1 MTLDP
6 RQIDIIRHAAHRG
19 EQALTQGDW
28 QQALRE
34 FETVVALDPRH
45 TAAQLRLA
53 AIRLQLD
60 HYRAARRHALLAVES
75 ASHHPAVV
83 LELARTLTRFNEYER
98 LLDLI
103 GRSGFAESADG
114 RMLAEMAQIVSSG
127 PGDQSLA
134 LDLVDRSLRLEPQ
147 VPRSRYLR
155 GVIEMFLGRPDEAE
169 VEFEASIALQPQ
181 LAQAHWLLSLLR
193 KWKPGEDHVVRL
205 RALLA
210 QLPAGSP
217 AAAYAGFA
225 LHNELHDL
233 KDFDPAWVAL
243 EDACRIKAHAEPYD
257 DCRTEALFSRIK
269 AICNAGFVAPVQRED
284 AYVPVFIVGMHRSGT
299 TLLERILG
307 GHSQV
312 ADGGESYAFTAQ
324 LRIAA
329 DHGIRGALDE
339 AALDALADADFDAIG
354 RGFIDASRWRTHG
367 KPFLTE
373 KLPLNVLNTGFIARA
388 LPNARILHM
397 VRDPVD
403 TCFSNLRTYFSKAAP
418 YSFDQ
423 RNLARYYGRYLDL
436 MEHWRQ
442 VMPGRILDVS
452 YDGLVNDTEATARQI
467 FDFCGL
473 PFEAA
478 ALRVERDSGA
488 VATASMAHVR
498 QGILGNRGAA
508 WKPYRAHLQPL
519 LDGLAEAGAIP
530 AERAVQ
536 P

>member
-1 MTLDP
+1 MTLDA
-6 RQIDIIRHAAHRG
+6 RQIEIIRLAANRG
-19 EQALTQGDW
+19 EQALMHGDW

-34 FETVVALDPRH
+34 FQAVVAMDPRH
-45 TAAQLRLA
+45 TAAQLRLSA
-53 AIRLQLD
+53 LLLRLD
-60 HYRAARRHALLAVES
+60 HYRAARQHLLLALES
-75 ASHHPAVV
+75 ANHHPALV
-83 LELARTLTRFNEYER
+83 LELAQALTRFNEYER

-103 GRSGFAESADG
+103 ARSGFADAADS

-134 LDLVDRSLRLEPQ
+134 LDLVNRSLQLEPQ

-169 VEFEASIALQPQ
+169 AEFEASIALQPQ

-193 KWKPGEDHVVRL
+193 KWKPGEDHVARL

-210 QLPAGSP
+210 QLPADSP
-217 AAAYAGFA
+217 PAAYAGFA

-233 KDFDPAWVAL
+233 KEFDQAWVAL
-243 EDACRIKAHAEPYD
+243 DQACRIKARAEPYD
-257 DCRTEALFSRIK
+257 DVRTAALFSRIK
-269 AICNAGFVAPVQRED
+269 SICTAGFVTPVQRDD

-324 LRIAA
+324 LRLAA

-339 AALDALADADFDAIG
+339 AALDALATADFDAIG

-373 KLPLNVLNTGFIARA
+373 KLPLNVLNAGFIAKA

-418 YSFDQ
+418 HSFDQ
-423 RNLARYYGRYLDL
+423 RHLATFYGRYMDL
-436 MEHWRQ
+436 MAHWRQ

-452 YDGLVNDTEATARQI
+452 YDGLVNDSEGTARQI

-473 PFEAA
+473 PFEAD

-508 WKPYRAHLQPL
+508 WVPYRQHLQPL
-519 LDGLAEAGAIP
+519 LDGLVEVGAIP
-530 AERAVQ
+530 AERALQ
-536 P
+536 R